1 MTASAARR
9 LAPRPAEPVTPSP
22 VIRPQRHLQLV
33 PPGVEVA
40 ADHRGAR
47 LTRRGRLTVTMFV
60 VAALVAVGLMFSA
73 STSPSLRIDHTTSVR
88 SGQTLS
94 EVAVE
99 QLPSLPI
106 SQAVTQIQIVNDLD
120 SLHVHAG
127 QLLRIPLA
135 P

>member
-1 MTASAARR
+1 
-9 LAPRPAEPVTPSP
+9 
-22 VIRPQRHLQLV
+22 
-33 PPGVEVA
+33 
-40 ADHRGAR
+40 
-47 LTRRGRLTVTMFV
+47 MFV
-60 VAALVAVGLMFSA
+60 AAALVAVGLMFSA